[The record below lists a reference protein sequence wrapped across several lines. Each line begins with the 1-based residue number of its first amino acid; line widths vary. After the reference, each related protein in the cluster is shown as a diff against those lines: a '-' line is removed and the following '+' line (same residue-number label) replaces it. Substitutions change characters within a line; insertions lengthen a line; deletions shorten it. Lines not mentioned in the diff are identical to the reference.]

1 MIGMVQVRADFFNA
15 SPTRWPCMAGIM
27 MSRMIKSG
35 FSLWAVLTPCI
46 PSKATKTSYP
56 AASNLSWTTR
66 TKLGSSST
74 TKILFLSI
82 LSSLS
87 SSFPSYLIPPK
98 PFGNLVDELHL
109 ILSIIRI
116 RDDAQEELYILW
128 PTLLLHLS
136 LYLLPNPLLDGLGVF
151 LCRIHQYRYDK
162 FTIFISGDYI
172 TLSTQGPRDEPL
184 NLPQD
189 LKNLFPRMPSFNLFE
204 ILHTSN
210 NQRQR
215 TVLLRCLSKAVGQ
228 VF

>member
-1 MIGMVQVRADFFNA
+1 MIGMAQVLVDFFND
-15 SPTRWPCMAGIM
+15 SHTLCPCMAGII
-27 MSRMIKSG
+27 MSRIIKSG

-46 PSKATKTSYP
+46 PSKATKTAYP

-87 SSFPSYLIPPK
+87 SSFPSYLIHPK
-98 PFGNLVDELHL
+98 PFGNLVDQLHL

-128 PTLLLHLS
+128 PSLLFHLS
-136 LYLLPNPLLDGLGVF
+136 LYRQSNPLLDGLGVF
-151 LCRIHQYRYDK
+151 LRRIHQYGYDNP
-162 FTIFISGDYI
+162 TICISGDYI
-172 TLSTQGPRDEPL
+172 TLATQGPRDEPL
-184 NLPQD
+184 NLLQD
-189 LKNLFPRMPSFNLFE
+189 LKNLFPRTPSFNLLD

-210 NQRQR
+210 NERQR
-215 TVLLRCLSKAVGQ
+215 TVLLHRLS
-228 VF
+228 

>member
-46 PSKATKTSYP
+46 PSKATRTSYP
-56 AASNLSWTTR
+56 AASNRSWTRR

-87 SSFPSYLIPPK
+87 SSSPRYLIHPK
-98 PFGNLVDELHL
+98 PLGDLVNQLRL

-116 RDDAQEELYILW
+116 RDDAKEELYILW
-128 PTLLLHLS
+128 PSLLLHFGLYRLS
-136 LYLLPNPLLDGLGVF
+136 NPVF
-151 LCRIHQYRYDK
+151 TRL
-162 FTIFISGDYI
+162 
-172 TLSTQGPRDEPL
+172 
-184 NLPQD
+184 
-189 LKNLFPRMPSFNLFE
+189 
-204 ILHTSN
+204 
-210 NQRQR
+210 
-215 TVLLRCLSKAVGQ
+215 V
-228 VF
+228 